1 MKLEKKEPK
10 PGMRTETRL
19 WVLSFVFALA
29 SLLSWYST
37 QKGMV
42 TLFFV
47 GQAGLAFLASA
58 VVQITE
64 IVFSGSRKSI
74 SFLLAFLVSVSLS
87 SFQFVET
94 AYPAGQ
100 FREAA
105 ETGVNYAYTEL
116 LPKVQKDTA
125 TQLDDLRMTVF
136 SELDALEAAAADA
149 EGAASSGNISTTT
162 DAEALKARYAQ
173 QQSRYPKGYEDDTIF
188 QNLLTAAAL
197 VHSGDAQNARLLI
210 EQSVGALDGLI
221 DIAATSKQKALYRD
235 IRTEYKALSV
245 SLGVQ
250 ENTGAAAVSA
260 GAKAMRRALMQATL
274 DTAGL
279 REDADTLVAQAMAV
293 ELPIDTAKLAILRD
307 SVLDYAALV
316 ELNTSLKAHQAEQPA
331 LAQRLAAAGAA
342 EDDQQALEAVQAIWR
357 EELEGLRAEIA
368 AAPLSNR
375 DEHLTTLDK
384 LTGTYLKKER
394 NSIQTTWAILHI
406 KQVGI
411 RNALPAIISLI
422 LAVMLDLAAS
432 AAFQSAKELRRQ
444 RAKERFFE
452 EAQSKTLY

>member
-29 SLLSWYST
+29 SILSWYST

-64 IVFSGSRKSI
+64 IVFSGNRKSI

-100 FREAA
+100 FREVA
-105 ETGVNYAYTEL
+105 ETGVNRAYTTAL
-116 LPKVQKDTA
+116 LPKAQKDTA
-125 TQLDDLRMTVF
+125 TQLDDLRTTVF
-136 SELDALEAAAADA
+136 SQLDALEAAAADA

-162 DAEALKARYAQ
+162 DAEALKSRFAQ

-188 QNLLTAAAL
+188 RNLLTAAAL
-197 VHSGDAQNARLLI
+197 LHSGDAQNARLLI

-221 DIAATSKQKALYRD
+221 DMAATSKQKAFYRD
-235 IRTEYKALSV
+235 IRTEYNALLV
-245 SLGVQ
+245 CLGVE

-260 GAKAMRRALMQATL
+260 GAKAMRRALMQGTL
-274 DTAGL
+274 DTAAL

-293 ELPIDTAKLAILRD
+293 ELSIDTAKLAILRD

-331 LAQRLAAAGAA
+331 LAQRLAAAGAV

-368 AAPLSNR
+368 ASPLSNR
-375 DEHLTTLDK
+375 DECLTTVDK
-384 LTGTYLKKER
+384 LTGTYLQTER
-394 NSIQTTWAILHI
+394 NSIQTTWAVLHI
-406 KQVGI
+406 KQIGI
-411 RNALPAIISLI
+411 RNALPAIISI
-422 LAVMLDLAAS
+422 ALAAMLDLAAS
-432 AAFQSAKELRRQ
+432 AAVQSAKELRRQ
-444 RAKERFFE
+444 RAKGMFLEG
-452 EAQSKTLY
+452 T

>member
-19 WVLSFVFALA
+19 WVLSFVFVLA
-29 SLLSWYST
+29 SFLSWLST

-47 GQAGLAFLASA
+47 GQAGLALLASA

-64 IVFSGSRKSI
+64 IVFSGRWKSF
-74 SFLLAFLVSVSLS
+74 SFWLAFLISVSLS

-100 FREAA
+100 FREVA
-105 ETGVNYAYTEL
+105 ETGVNHIYTEL
-116 LPKVQKDTA
+116 LPKIQKDTA
-125 TQLDDLRMTVF
+125 AQLDDLRTTVF
-136 SELDALEAAAADA
+136 SELDALEAAADA
-149 EGAASSGNISTTT
+149 EGAASSGNIFTTT
-162 DAEALKARYAQ
+162 DAEALNSRYAQ
-173 QQSRYPKGYEDDTIF
+173 QTSRYPKGYENDIMF

-197 VHSGDAQNARLLI
+197 VHSGDTQNARLLI
-210 EQSVGALDGLI
+210 EQSVSALDGLI
-221 DIAATSKQKALYRD
+221 DIAATGKQKAFYRD
-235 IRTEYKALSV
+235 IRTDFNVLLV

-260 GAKAMRRALMQATL
+260 GAKAMRSALMQGTL
-274 DTAGL
+274 DTAAL
-279 REDADTLVAQAMAV
+279 RADADTLVAQAMAV

-307 SVLDYAALV
+307 SVLDFAALV
-316 ELNTSLKAHQAEQPA
+316 ELNTRLKEHQAEQPA

-342 EDDQQALEAVQAIWR
+342 EDDQQALEGVQNVWR

-368 AAPLSNR
+368 ASPLANR
-375 DEHLTTLDK
+375 DKHLTALDK
-384 LTGTYLKKER
+384 MISVYLQKGR
-394 NSIQTTWAILHI
+394 NSIQTTWAVLHI
-406 KQVGI
+406 RQVGI
-411 RNALPAIISLI
+411 RNALPAIGSI
-422 LAVMLDLAAS
+422 LLAALLDLSAS
-432 AAFQSAKELRRQ
+432 AAFESAKELRRQ

-452 EAQSKTLY
+452 GTQPKTLY

>member
-29 SLLSWYST
+29 SILSWYST

-87 SFQFVET
+87 TFQFVET

-105 ETGVNYAYTEL
+105 ETGVNRAYTEL
-116 LPKVQKDTA
+116 LPQVQTDSA
-125 TQLDDLRMTVF
+125 AQLDDLRTTVF
-136 SELDALEAAAADA
+136 SELDALEAAADA

-162 DAEALKARYAQ
+162 DAEALKSRFAQ
-173 QQSRYPKGYEDDTIF
+173 QQSRYPKGYEDDIML

-197 VHSGDAQNARLLI
+197 LHSGDAQNARLLI

-221 DIAATSKQKALYRD
+221 DMAATSKQKAFYRD
-235 IRTEYKALSV
+235 IRTEYNALLV
-245 SLGVQ
+245 CLGVE

-260 GAKAMRRALMQATL
+260 GAKAMRSALMQGTL
-274 DTAGL
+274 DTAAL
-279 REDADTLVAQAMAV
+279 RADADTLVAQAMAV
-293 ELPIDTAKLAILRD
+293 ELSIDTAKLAILRD

-331 LAQRLAAAGAA
+331 LAQRLAAAGAV
-342 EDDQQALEAVQAIWR
+342 EDDQQALEGVQTVWR

-368 AAPLSNR
+368 ASPLSNR
-375 DEHLTTLDK
+375 EERLKTVDK
-384 LTGTYLKKER
+384 LIGTYLQTER
-394 NSIQTTWAILHI
+394 NSIQTTWAVFHI

-411 RNALPAIISLI
+411 RNALPAIISI
-422 LAVMLDLAAS
+422 ALAAMLDLAAS
-432 AAFQSAKELRRQ
+432 AAFTSAKELRRQ
-444 RAKERFFE
+444 RAKGMFLEG
-452 EAQSKTLY
+452 T

>member
-64 IVFSGSRKSI
+64 IVFSGSWKSF
-74 SFLLAFLVSVSLS
+74 SFWLAFLISVSLS

-100 FREAA
+100 FREVA
-105 ETGVNYAYTEL
+105 ETGVNHIYTEL
-116 LPKVQKDTA
+116 LPKIQKDTA
-125 TQLDDLRMTVF
+125 AQLDDLRTTVF
-136 SELDALEAAAADA
+136 SELDALEAAADA
-149 EGAASSGNISTTT
+149 EGAASSGNIFTTT
-162 DAEALKARYAQ
+162 DAEALNSRYAQ
-173 QQSRYPKGYEDDTIF
+173 QTSRYPKGYENDIMF

-197 VHSGDAQNARLLI
+197 VHSGDTQNARLLI
-210 EQSVGALDGLI
+210 EQSLGALDELV
-221 DIAATSKQKALYRD
+221 DIAATGKQKAFYRD
-235 IRTEYKALSV
+235 IRTDFNVLLV
-245 SLGVQ
+245 TLGVQ

-260 GAKAMRRALMQATL
+260 GAKAMRSALMQGTL
-274 DTAGL
+274 DTAAL
-279 REDADTLVAQAMAV
+279 RADADTLVAQAMAV

-307 SVLDYAALV
+307 SVLDFAALV
-316 ELNTSLKAHQAEQPA
+316 ELNTRLKEHQAEQPA

-342 EDDQQALEAVQAIWR
+342 EDDQQALEGVQTVWR

-368 AAPLSNR
+368 ASPLSNHE
-375 DEHLTTLDK
+375 DLTTLDK
-384 LTGTYLKKER
+384 MTSVYLQKER
-394 NSIQTTWAILHI
+394 NSIQTTWAVLHI
-406 KQVGI
+406 QQVGI
-411 RNALPAIISLI
+411 RNALPAIGSI
-422 LAVMLDLAAS
+422 LLAALLDLSAS
-432 AAFQSAKELRRQ
+432 AAFESAKELRRQ

-452 EAQSKTLY
+452 GTQPKTLY

>member
-1 MKLEKKEPK
+1 MKLEKKESK

-74 SFLLAFLVSVSLS
+74 SFWLAFLVSVSLS

-105 ETGVNYAYTEL
+105 ETGVNYAYTEQL

-125 TQLDDLRMTVF
+125 THLDDLRTTVF
-136 SELDALEAAAADA
+136 SELDALEAAADA

-173 QQSRYPKGYEDDTIF
+173 QQSRYPKGYEDDMIF

-197 VHSGDAQNARLLI
+197 LHSGDAQNARLLI

-221 DIAATSKQKALYRD
+221 DMAATSKQKAFYRD
-235 IRTEYKALSV
+235 IRTDFNALSV

-260 GAKAMRRALMQATL
+260 GAKAMRSALMEGTL
-274 DTAGL
+274 DTGAL

-342 EDDQQALEAVQAIWR
+342 EDDQQALEAVQTVWR
-357 EELEGLRAEIA
+357 KELEGLRAEIA
-368 AAPLSNR
+368 ASPLSNR
-375 DEHLTTLDK
+375 EEHLTTLDK
-384 LTGTYLKKER
+384 VTSVYLQTER
-394 NSIQTTWAILHI
+394 NSIQTTWAVLHI

-422 LAVMLDLAAS
+422 LAAMLDLAAS

>member
-19 WVLSFVFALA
+19 WVLSFVFVLA
-29 SLLSWYST
+29 SFLSWLST

-47 GQAGLAFLASA
+47 GQAGLALLASA

-64 IVFSGSRKSI
+64 IVFSGRWKRF
-74 SFLLAFLVSVSLS
+74 SFWLAFLISVSLS

-100 FREAA
+100 FREVA
-105 ETGVNYAYTEL
+105 ETGVNHIYTEL
-116 LPKVQKDTA
+116 LPKIQKDTA
-125 TQLDDLRMTVF
+125 AQLDDLRTTVF
-136 SELDALEAAAADA
+136 SELDALEAAADA
-149 EGAASSGNISTTT
+149 EGAASSGNIFTTT
-162 DAEALKARYAQ
+162 DAEALNSRYAQ
-173 QQSRYPKGYEDDTIF
+173 QTSRYPKGYENDIML

-197 VHSGDAQNARLLI
+197 VHSGDTQNARLLI
-210 EQSVGALDGLI
+210 EQSVSALDGLI
-221 DIAATSKQKALYRD
+221 DIAATGKQKAFYRD
-235 IRTEYKALSV
+235 IRTDFNVLLV

-260 GAKAMRRALMQATL
+260 GAKAMRSALMQGTL
-274 DTAGL
+274 DTAAL
-279 REDADTLVAQAMAV
+279 RADADTLVAQAMAV

-307 SVLDYAALV
+307 SVLDFAALV
-316 ELNTSLKAHQAEQPA
+316 ELNTRLKEHQAEQPA

-342 EDDQQALEAVQAIWR
+342 EDDQQALEGVQNVWR

-368 AAPLSNR
+368 ASPLANR
-375 DEHLTTLDK
+375 DKHLTALDK
-384 LTGTYLKKER
+384 MISVYLQKGR
-394 NSIQTTWAILHI
+394 NSIQTTWAVLHI
-406 KQVGI
+406 RQVGI
-411 RNALPAIISLI
+411 RNALPAIGSI
-422 LAVMLDLAAS
+422 LLAALLDLSAS
-432 AAFQSAKELRRQ
+432 AAFESAKELRRQ

-452 EAQSKTLY
+452 GTQPKTLY